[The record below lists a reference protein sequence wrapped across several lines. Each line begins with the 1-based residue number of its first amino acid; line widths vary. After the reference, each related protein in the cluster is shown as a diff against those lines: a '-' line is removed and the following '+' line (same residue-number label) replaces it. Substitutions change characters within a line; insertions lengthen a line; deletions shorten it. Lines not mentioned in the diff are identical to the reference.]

1 VPLFATICA
10 LSLAGCGPSKRKQ
23 CSELVEVINV
33 GVSSVERGQ
42 KQRTNDP
49 TGTVE
54 LREMADAMDR
64 AASDAAQVK
73 LDLPELVELSRR
85 YQKMTKTA
93 AEAARDVASSAE
105 KKETEPMKKAQ
116 QRLNDALK
124 EEDPILEQLNQFC
137 RP

>member
-1 VPLFATICA
+1 M
-10 LSLAGCGPSKRKQ
+10 
-23 CSELVEVINV
+23 INV